1 MAMLSEALLA
11 TDLVDGWVT
20 GDEVAATL
28 RDRGLQV
35 EVQPMVEE
43 TGKTDFLR
51 IEVPGS
57 DGRLSGGHAPTTGVV
72 GRLGASGSPRRH
84 RLGLR
89 QRRGGR
95 RPGHRPE
102 AGQHARPGDALR

>member
-72 GRLGASGSPRRH
+72 GRLGGVGLAPTPSAWSQTATGRSP
-84 RLGLR
+84 
-89 QRRGGR
+89 
-95 RPGHRPE
+95 PWPS
-102 AGQHARPGDALR
+102 P